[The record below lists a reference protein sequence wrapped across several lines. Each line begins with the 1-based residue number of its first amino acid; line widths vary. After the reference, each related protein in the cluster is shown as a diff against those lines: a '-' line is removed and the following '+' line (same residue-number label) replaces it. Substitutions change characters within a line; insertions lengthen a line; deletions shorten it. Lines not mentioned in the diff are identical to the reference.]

1 MKKNTLLNKAL
12 LLSLSA
18 VISMSIFAGCQSKT
32 AKANAAK
39 QGTTKG
45 QRQNGQLN
53 TEDMKK
59 KMEEN
64 LNSLVADGTINQSQ
78 ADKILEALTANP
90 QGFGGNGKKN
100 NQNGNQSNG
109 QQNGQ
114 NDKQNNGQNSQQNS
128 QQNNGQ
134 DKQNNNGQNK
144 QNNNNQNKQGNNALT
159 KLVTDGVIT
168 QAQADAVMQKIRGSL
183 NRNQNNP
190 GNQNNQNNQNNSN
203 ENKNSSST

>member
-1 MKKNTLLNKAL
+1 MVIPMKGGKMKRNTLLNKAL

-18 VISMSIFAGCQSKT
+18 VISMSILAGCQSKN
-32 AKANAAK
+32 AKANTAK

-53 TEDMKK
+53 TGDMKK

-90 QGFGGNGKKN
+90 QGFGGNRQKN
-100 NQNGNQSNG
+100 NQNGNQNNG

-114 NDKQNNGQNSQQNS
+114 QNNGE
-128 QQNNGQ
+128 
-134 DKQNNNGQNK
+134 NK
-144 QNNNNQNKQGNNALT
+144 QNSNNQNKKGNNALN

-168 QAQADAVMQKIRGSL
+168 QVQADAVMQKIRGSL

-190 GNQNNQNNQNNSN
+190 SNQNNQNNQNGSN
-203 ENKNSSST
+203 ENKTS